1 MSQTEYLKIS
11 YEQLDNMVESL
22 YKKIESDN
30 FIPDSMVAVARGG
43 WFPARVLSD
52 IYNSKGLGVDIVSLT
67 TKFYTSIGTRSKR
80 PVLLQELH
88 QSLFDQTILIVDDVS
103 DTGETLKFIKGYI
116 DWLGAKEVRIATVFM
131 KPETITIPS
140 YYEHKVSQETWIVF
154 PYEVRE
160 FKSLTKNSENNLND

>member
-1 MSQTEYLKIS
+1 MNKVEYLNVS
-11 YEQLDNMVESL
+11 YEELDKMVESL
-22 YKKIESDN
+22 YMKLEKDN

-52 IYNSKGLGVDIVSLT
+52 IFNSKGIPVDIISVT
-67 TKFYTSIGTRSKR
+67 TKFYTNIGKRARR

-103 DTGETLKFIKGYI
+103 DTGHTLKFIEGYI
-116 DWLGAKEVRIATVFM
+116 NWLGAKEVKIATVFM
-131 KPETITIPS
+131 KPDTVSVPHYFEES
-140 YYEHKVSQETWIVF
+140 VSQDTWIVF

-160 FKSLTKNSENNLND
+160 FKALSNK